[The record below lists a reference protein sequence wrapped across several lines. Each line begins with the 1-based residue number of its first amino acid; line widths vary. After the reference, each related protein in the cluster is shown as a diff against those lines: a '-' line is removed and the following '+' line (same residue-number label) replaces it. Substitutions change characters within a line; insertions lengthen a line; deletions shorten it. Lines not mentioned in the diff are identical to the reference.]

1 MVIKTPYKA
10 AFIDIL
16 GAGMADSRVAE
27 NLKVQGVGTHRDFDT
42 Y

>member
-16 GAGMADSRVAE
+16 GTGMADSRVPE
-27 NLKVQGVGTHRDFDT
+27 NLRAQGVGTYLDFDT
-42 Y
+42 